1 MHSIGVWRNKVIE
14 SSFSPKP
21 NSNDSEEEGDETMN
35 EFLSRFVRNIQM
47 GRGLEKGDLEHML
60 SPVVATVSQEFSED
74 LWKTEWEMEESD
86 FYKRLNRV
94 REEECC
100 REKAAE
106 EGENSVTM
114 GEQKPKV
121 VTFSYETR
129 EDEAQDSW
137 AYLSD
142 PEWAEVADRI
152 HESEERDWPEEPK
165 PISGKCILVT
175 EKILPLKEEDP
186 SLLIVNG

>member
-1 MHSIGVWRNKVIE
+1 
-14 SSFSPKP
+14 
-21 NSNDSEEEGDETMN
+21 
-35 EFLSRFVRNIQM
+35 
-47 GRGLEKGDLEHML
+47 
-60 SPVVATVSQEFSED
+60 
-74 LWKTEWEMEESD
+74 MEESD

-114 GEQKPKV
+114 
-121 VTFSYETR
+121 
-129 EDEAQDSW
+129 
-137 AYLSD
+137 
-142 PEWAEVADRI
+142 VADRI

-165 PISGKCILVT
+165 PIPGKCILVT

-186 SLLIVNG
+186 SLMIVNG